1 MNAIQTA
8 EARFREHY
16 SCSQAVFSA
25 LAEQWGIDPDLAL
38 RIAAGFGGG
47 LARSGGPCG
56 CVTGAIMA
64 LGLAGPGA
72 GPGGNPEARE
82 KTYELSGRFLREFE
96 RRNGSTLC
104 PELLGC
110 DLSTPEGLAEARQKD
125 LFQLRCTQ
133 LVRDAVEIAEGLLA
147 GAAPPCEC
155 RNRFEAL
162 GRQDLLRALDAFA
175 RNWLAHD
182 GCWFL
187 AAETRFGM
195 ETAIELDTA
204 AWEQFA
210 AAEARRIMST
220 FGIPP
225 NGGLAALERA
235 LGFRMYGVINRQH
248 VEWSDDRQR
257 LRFYM
262 DECRVQQARERKGLP
277 AFPCKSVGMVEFTTF
292 AKTIDARIVTG
303 CLECP
308 PESPMGKY
316 CGWEF
321 VVL

>member
-1 MNAIQTA
+1 MDAIQIA

-25 LAEQWGIDPDLAL
+25 LAERWNVDPDLAL

-72 GPGGNPEARE
+72 GPDGSPALRE
-82 KTYELSGRFLREFE
+82 RTYELTRRFLREFE
-96 RRNGSTLC
+96 QRNGSTRC
-104 PELLGC
+104 TELLGC
-110 DLSTPEGLAEARQKD
+110 DLSKPEGLTEARQKD
-125 LFQLRCTQ
+125 LFQSRCTK
-133 LVRDAVEIAEGLLA
+133 LVRDAVEIAEAILA
-147 GAAPPCEC
+147 EATPPGE
-155 RNRFEAL
+155 
-162 GRQDLLRALDAFA
+162 RQNPFQAMSRTDLLRALDAFA

-187 AAETRFGM
+187 TAEKRFGM
-195 ETAIELDTA
+195 ETAIELDAA

-225 NGGLAALERA
+225 GCGLAALEKA
-235 LGFRMYGVINRQH
+235 LGLRMYGVINRQH
-248 VEWSDDRQR
+248 LEWSEDRQR

-277 AFPCKSVGMVEFTTF
+277 AFPCKSVGIVEFTTF
-292 AKTIDARIVTG
+292 AKTIDPRTVTR
-303 CLECP
+303 CLHCP
-308 PESPMGKY
+308 PETAAGKY

-321 VVL
+321 TVR